1 MGLPEKKEAS
11 ALNLTSAGSGE
22 PDIIMVHW
30 RDAQSRASWCDKD
43 KPCNLT
49 SIISVGLYNGMHEDE
64 TGEYLSLYATRDI
77 GSGNVSKM
85 TAIPAGCIISTT
97 VLEKG

>member
-1 MGLPEKKEAS
+1 MGLPEKKAS

-30 RDAQSRASWCDKD
+30 RDAQSRATWGRKD

-49 SIISVGLYNGMHEDE
+49 SIISVGFFNGYHSDE
-64 TGEYLSLYATRDI
+64 TGEYLSIYATRDM
-77 GSGNVSKM
+77 GTGNVSEM
-85 TAIPAGCIISTT
+85 TAIPAGCIISTR
-97 VLEKG
+97 VLERE

>member
-11 ALNLTSAGSGE
+11 ALNLTRVGSGE

-30 RDAQSRASWCDKD
+30 RDAQSRATWGRKD

-49 SIISVGLYNGMHEDE
+49 SIISVGFFNGYHKDE
-64 TGEYLSLYATRDI
+64 TGEYLSLYATHDL
-77 GSGNVSKM
+77 GSGNVAEMS
-85 TAIPAGCIISTT
+85 AIPKECIISTT